1 MKSLIP
7 TISVAD
13 IETTLAFY
21 NQMLGFETTYTLP
34 GPGGRLVYAGVRRGA
49 SELMIGTL
57 DRDPDVQR
65 DCLGAG
71 VSFYFTVDADEDIDA
86 YFDRVK
92 LAGAP
97 VFQEPTDQFWGH
109 RDWGIT
115 DPDGYKL
122 IISKETHAVDWSQW
136 VPERELI
143 GSAD

>member
-13 IETTLAFY
+13 METSVAFY
-21 NQMLGFETTYTLP
+21 NQVLGFETTFTLP
-34 GPGGRLVYAGVRRGA
+34 GPDGRLVHAGVRRGA
-49 SELMIGTL
+49 SDLMIGPL
-57 DRDPDVQR
+57 DRDPTVQR

-71 VSFYFTVDADEDIDA
+71 ISFYFTVDDDEDIDA

-92 LAGAP
+92 AAGAT

-122 IISKETHAVDWSQW
+122 FISKETHAVDWSEW
-136 VPERELI
+136 TPERELV